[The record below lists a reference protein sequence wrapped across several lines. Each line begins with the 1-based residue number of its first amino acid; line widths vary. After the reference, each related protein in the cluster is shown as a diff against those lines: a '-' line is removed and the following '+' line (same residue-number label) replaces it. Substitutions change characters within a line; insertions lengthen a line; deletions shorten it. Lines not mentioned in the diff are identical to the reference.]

1 MANAL
6 IRPMSGEYEEYL
18 RDESRSVGKAESISF
33 PRTTEDVS
41 SILKEMYEKK
51 IPVTVQGSR
60 TGLAAA
66 AVPYEGH
73 AMNLSRMD
81 KVLSCRQDEQTG
93 TFYFTLQPGVLL
105 SELRKMISGKRF
117 QTAD

>member
-60 TGLAAA
+60 TGLAA
-66 AVPYEGH
+66 
-73 AMNLSRMD
+73 
-81 KVLSCRQDEQTG
+81 C
-93 TFYFTLQPGVLL
+93 LL
-105 SELRKMISGKRF
+105 YTSPSPR
-117 QTAD
+117 D